1 MPGYKSLPHTLTG
14 DAADQVRE
22 AESHHRNGD
31 SSSAV
36 ALLEEALA
44 ASIAA
49 KGPLPGWVCGRL
61 AALYRSLGR
70 YDDEVYVLERFRES
84 QASDE
89 ARTRFDARLS
99 KARTIAARKQRKDS
113 GALVSIRESLLRPR
127 RRRIRGKTRLGADS
141 TASFADAQLA
151 SLSAALADQ
160 APGHETR
167 LTATLHELYACASAN
182 QATPEELVDAL
193 KRACAL
199 PPCATLAEQERS
211 ARYGAAILQ
220 LLALHFDENGS

>member
-1 MPGYKSLPHTLTG
+1 MPGYKSLPNTLTG

-22 AESHHRNGD
+22 AESCHRNGD

-49 KGPLPGWVCGRL
+49 SGPLPGWVCGRL

-84 QASDE
+84 QASDD

-99 KARTIAARKQRKDS
+99 KARTIAARKQRQDS
-113 GALVSIRESLLRPR
+113 GALLSIRESLLRPR
-127 RRRIRGKTRLGADS
+127 RRRIRGKARLAGEAVS
-141 TASFADAQLA
+141 AFADAQLSA
-151 SLSAALADQ
+151 LSVALADRT
-160 APGHETR
+160 AGHEMR
-167 LTATLHELYACASAN
+167 LTATLHELYASAAVIA
-182 QATPEELVDAL
+182 ATPEQLVDAL

-211 ARYGAAILQ
+211 TRYGAAILQ
-220 LLALHFDENGS
+220 LLALHFDENGG

>member
-1 MPGYKSLPHTLTG
+1 MPGYKSLPNTLTG

-22 AESHHRNGD
+22 AESRHRDGD

-49 KGPLPGWVCGRL
+49 GGPLPGWVCGRL

-99 KARTIAARKQRKDS
+99 KARTIAARKRRKDS

-127 RRRIRGKTRLGADS
+127 RRRVRGKARIALE
-141 TASFADAQLA
+141 TAAIFGEAQLTA
-151 SLSAALADQ
+151 LSAALADK
-160 APGHETR
+160 ASGHETR
-167 LTATLHELYACASAN
+167 LTVTLHELYAAASASR
-182 QATPEELVDAL
+182 ATPEHLVDAL
-193 KRACAL
+193 KRACTL
-199 PPCATLAEQERS
+199 PPCAELTEHECS
-211 ARYGAAILQ
+211 ARYGAALLQ
-220 LLALHFDENGS
+220 LLALHFDENGA